1 METAMDNETES
12 LQAWTEV
19 NHQSEDYNPFVKV
32 PLLTRA
38 TQFSLCRMGR
48 EPEQVR
54 QSFVVF
60 RAKGTTEWEDN
71 APLGRIEAMVLG
83 DDDEEVRP
91 TEVINLGV
99 DPADFL
105 TMVRQDAESTT
116 FRIDWY
122 HGEVRVEGAKK
133 TDEGYKIH
141 KADCADGKPLTC
153 TLMPDKEGDP
163 FTLELQLP
171 FSGFNITGE
180 DGAMV
185 VGDLTISSDE
195 LDKYTYR
202 FEGNEDDDR
211 FAVSL
216 DDLAQS
222 YQYIWYEDGTL
233 SVRNLRKKMEKV
245 REQAAQGKLSEL
257 LQGSRNALVK
267 HKDTRWRIIVTK
279 ALQTEEAMDLNAVDL
294 CRMVFTRFQ
303 TTDVD
308 EDALIQE
315 LIAMEDHHYFQWMW
329 LKSDDWQHEYLAD
342 LMGLDGIEQDQEK
355 MMQLALRYNQFDR
368 FMQKLRRASLDE
380 VGPVQADA
388 LQMRNN
394 KRKIARCLKRLER
407 HQQGEESLWEA
418 DLEEREEQL
427 LFFRSY
433 HSAFE
438 TVD

>member
-1 METAMDNETES
+1 M
-12 LQAWTEV
+12 
-19 NHQSEDYNPFVKV
+19 
-32 PLLTRA
+32 
-38 TQFSLCRMGR
+38 
-48 EPEQVR
+48 
-54 QSFVVF
+54 
-60 RAKGTTEWEDN
+60 
-71 APLGRIEAMVLG
+71 
-83 DDDEEVRP
+83 
-91 TEVINLGV
+91 
-99 DPADFL
+99 
-105 TMVRQDAESTT
+105 
-116 FRIDWY
+116 
-122 HGEVRVEGAKK
+122 
-133 TDEGYKIH
+133 
-141 KADCADGKPLTC
+141 
-153 TLMPDKEGDP
+153 
-163 FTLELQLP
+163 
-171 FSGFNITGE
+171 
-180 DGAMV
+180 
-185 VGDLTISSDE
+185 
-195 LDKYTYR
+195 
-202 FEGNEDDDR
+202 
-211 FAVSL
+211 
-216 DDLAQS
+216 
-222 YQYIWYEDGTL
+222 
-233 SVRNLRKKMEKV
+233 
-245 REQAAQGKLSEL
+245 
-257 LQGSRNALVK
+257 K

-394 KRKIARCLKRLER
+394 KRKITRCLKRLER